1 MKFPDQNYQ
10 NVRRVSFPCCRFRT
24 KLQGLATDLAVA
36 FIFLSL
42 ANGATARST
51 VTLPVEVGGENGTTS
66 SVAVE
71 VPVRRAH
78 EVRSL
83 SMQVNTSAWFSLN
96 NETTTVAEPGKSY
109 GGIGGGFSTLKL
121 TLPLPANTV
130 VEGVNTIRF
139 RFNYS
144 NGVVSG
150 FRVLA
155 FDLLAGDSSPVLE
168 PGAFM
173 QEDPNTWTPPL
184 RDSDSI
190 RAGQDLW
197 QNAELMAS
205 SLPNAQPIHAH
216 CSDCH
221 AHDGRDLKYFSFSN
235 ASIIARSRFHG

>member
-1 MKFPDQNYQ
+1 YRTIDADPYK
-10 NVRRVSFPCCRFRT
+10 NVSVST
-24 KLQGLATDLAVA
+24 
-36 FIFLSL
+36 
-42 ANGATARST
+42 
-51 VTLPVEVGGENGTTS
+51 GT
-66 SVAVE
+66 
-71 VPVRRAH
+71 
-78 EVRSL
+78 
-83 SMQVNTSAWFSLN
+83 
-96 NETTTVAEPGKSY
+96 
-109 GGIGGGFSTLKL
+109 FSTLKC

-155 FDLLAGDSSPVLE
+155 FDLRAGDSSPVLE

-190 RAGQDLW
+190 RVGQDLW
-197 QNAELMAS
+197 QNAQLMAS

-221 AHDGRDLKYFSFSN
+221 AHDGRDLKYFSFS
-235 ASIIARSRFHG
+235 